1 MDALNGGAQA
11 PTADAAGTLYRVQ
24 TGAFSSKANATAYA
38 KKIKAAG
45 FDTYVVK
52 ADGLYKVQVGAYS
65 KKANAEAQMQKL
77 TAAGFQAFITTKSGT
92 PV

>member
-1 MDALNGGAQA
+1 MDALNGGAQT
-11 PTADAAGTLYRVQ
+11 PTTDAAGTLYRVQ

-45 FDTYVVK
+45 FDTYMVK
-52 ADGLYKVQVGAYS
+52 TDGLYKVQVGAFG

-77 TAAGFQAFITTKSGT
+77 IAVGFQAFITTKSGT

>member
-1 MDALNGGAQA
+1 MKSSGCQYCRPSTRSS
-11 PTADAAGTLYRVQ
+11 PTRGTWIEI
-24 TGAFSSKANATAYA
+24 SKANATAYA